1 MRFITLPVL
10 LNLTLSYGRKL
21 NNLYSTNQKKYQNY
35 LTNPLMPVV
44 VAIGPAG
51 TGKTLLACQNAIKE
65 YKENKIEKIIITR
78 PVVSVGEELGFLPGT
93 INEKMDPWTRPIFD
107 IFREYYSEKN
117 LKDMIRDNILEISP
131 LAFMRGRTFTNSYII
146 ADEMQ
151 NSSPKQMI
159 MLTTRLGI
167 DSKLVITGDLQ
178 QCDLNIGEN
187 GLQDFMKRLKYYDNS
202 YIEEEEPFIGIVELN
217 NEDVKRSPIV
227 SKILNIYK

>member
-1 MRFITLPVL
+1 MFLLLIL
-10 LNLTLSYGRKL
+10 LNVSFARKSSL
-21 NNLYSTNQKKYQNY
+21 NNLHTINQKKYSNY
-35 LTNPLMPVV
+35 LSDPLMPVV
-44 VAIGPAG
+44 IAYGPAG

-65 YKENKIEKIIITR
+65 YQNNNINKIIITR
-78 PVVSVGEELGFLPGT
+78 PIISVGEELGFLPGT

-131 LAFMRGRTFTNSYII
+131 LAFMRGRTFTKSYII

-178 QCDLNIGEN
+178 QCDLNTSDN
-187 GLQDFMKRLKYYDNS
+187 GLKDLLKKLKFHDPS
-202 YIEEEEPFIGIVELN
+202 YIEEEEPFIEIVQLDN
-217 NEDVKRSPIV
+217 NDIKRSPIV
-227 SKILNIYK
+227 SKMINIYR